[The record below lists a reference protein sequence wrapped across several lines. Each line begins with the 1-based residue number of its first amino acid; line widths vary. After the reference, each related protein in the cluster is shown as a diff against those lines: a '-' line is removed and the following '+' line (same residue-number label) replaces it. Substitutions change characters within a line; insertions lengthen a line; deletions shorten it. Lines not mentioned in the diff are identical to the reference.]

1 MKGVKLAVNGT
12 LMRGLELEKNL
23 LAVNA
28 VFLKE
33 AKTQKSYRLWSIN
46 DKNPA
51 MIRVSPKEK
60 HAVSVHVEI
69 WEVPYEG
76 LAKVLEQ
83 EPEGLSIGKVK
94 LEDGEVV
101 LGVIGEPELVQGMK
115 EISEYGG
122 WRNYMAQKT
131 EKNETGGIHI
141 GDKSQ

>member
-51 MIRVSPKEK
+51 MIRVSPEEK

-76 LAKVLEQ
+76 LAKVLEK

-101 LGVIGEPELVQGMK
+101 LGVIGEPELVKGMK

-122 WRNYMAQKT
+122 WRNYMAQET
-131 EKNETGGIHI
+131 ERNKTGGLRI
-141 GDKSQ
+141 GGKNQ